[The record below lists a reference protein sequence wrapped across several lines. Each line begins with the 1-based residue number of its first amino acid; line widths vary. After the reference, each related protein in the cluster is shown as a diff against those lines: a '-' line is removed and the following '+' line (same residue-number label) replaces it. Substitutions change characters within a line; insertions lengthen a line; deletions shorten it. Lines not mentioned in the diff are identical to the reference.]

1 MDKTDAQIKGEQCE
15 KLVKN
20 MLMNRCHVV
29 IPLKKGA
36 DFLCVGRNGK
46 ISFHEA
52 KCNKSNLTPFE
63 KRFRKLVEKIR
74 LEYNIE
80 RCACPLRKT

>member
-1 MDKTDAQIKGEQCE
+1 MAKTDAQIKGMRCE
-15 KLVKN
+15 KLVKD
-20 MLMNRCHVV
+20 MLKNRCHMV

-63 KRFRKLVEKIR
+63 KRFKDLIEKLR
-74 LEYNIE
+74 LDYNIE
-80 RCACPLRKT
+80 RCACSI